1 MGERLTKR
9 VVDAAK
15 PGEKDSFIWDADIK
29 GFGLKITASRKTADG
44 TEKGGKKVY
53 IFQDRVK
60 GDTTKTR
67 VTIGEHGIFTADE
80 ARTEADKLRGMFK
93 RGVRPADLKKAAEDT
108 AERERLEAE
117 ERERRAFSAM
127 AERYF
132 AARVRKQANAR
143 PVEALIR
150 NVFVTLWQDRD
161 IATIARKDVVAVLDE
176 MVADERPGAARE
188 ALKRIRPLFGFAV
201 EKEDIPANPAE
212 SIRLD
217 DKYVPRDRVLSDL
230 ELAEVWRAADVVGYP
245 FGPLVK
251 LLVLTGARLREV
263 AEARWAEFDL
273 TAGAWT
279 IPAERSKN
287 RKPHIIHIGPQAKK
301 VLEAIRTHQA
311 DAEDDEGQP
320 RFKDCPFILTTTGKT
335 PISGFSKA
343 KGHLDKAIATARAK
357 AAEGREVD
365 AMPEW
370 TYHDLRRSFA
380 TGGARLGIAMHIV
393 ERVLNHVPAAVK
405 GVAKVYQHHEF
416 LPERKAAL
424 EAWGRHVDMVV
435 NATTAAANI
444 VPLHRAG

>member
-15 PGEKDSFIWDADIK
+15 PGEKDAFIWDADIK
-29 GFGLKITASRKTADG
+29 GFGLKITASRKTA
-44 TEKGGKKVY
+44 EKGGKKVY

-67 VTIGEHGIFTADE
+67 VTIGEHGTFTTDE
-80 ARTEADKLRGMFK
+80 ARTEADNLRSMFK
-93 RGVRPADLKKAAEDT
+93 RGIRPADLKKAAEDN
-108 AERERLEAE
+108 AERERREAE
-117 ERERRAFSAM
+117 ESQRRAFSAV

-132 AARVRKQANAR
+132 VARVRKQANAK

-201 EKEDIPANPAE
+201 EKEDIPTNPAE
-212 SIRLD
+212 NIRLD

-273 TAGAWT
+273 AADIWT

-287 RKPHIIHIGPQAKK
+287 RKPHILHLSPQATAI
-301 VLEAIRTHQA
+301 LEALPRT
-311 DAEDDEGQP
+311 DGS
-320 RFKDCPFILTTTGKT
+320 PFILTTTGRA
-335 PISGFSKA
+335 PVSGFSKA
-343 KGHLDKAIATARAK
+343 KGHLDKAIAAARAT
-357 AAEGREVD
+357 AAEGREVE

-435 NATTAAANI
+435 NTTTAAANV

>member
-15 PGEKDSFIWDADIK
+15 PGEKDAFIWDTDIK

-67 VTIGEHGIFTADE
+67 VTIGEHGTFTADE
-80 ARTEADKLRGMFK
+80 GRTEADKLRGMFK
-93 RGVRPADLKKAAEDT
+93 RGIRPADLKKAAEDT
-108 AERERLEAE
+108 AERERREAD
-117 ERERRAFSAM
+117 ERERRAFSAV

-132 AARVRKQANAR
+132 AARVRKQANGK

-150 NVFVTLWQDRD
+150 NVFATLWQDRD

-212 SIRLD
+212 NIRLD

-230 ELAEVWRAADVVGYP
+230 ELAEVWRAAEVVGYP

-251 LLVLTGARLREV
+251 LLVLTGQRLREV

-273 TAGAWT
+273 AAGAWT

-287 RKPHIIHIGPQAKK
+287 RKPHIVHLSPQAT
-301 VLEAIRTHQA
+301 AILKTLPCT
-311 DAEDDEGQP
+311 DGS
-320 RFKDCPFILTTTGKT
+320 PFILTTTGRA
-335 PISGFSKA
+335 PVSGFSKA

-357 AAEGREVD
+357 AAEGREVE

-416 LPERKAAL
+416 LPERKATL
-424 EAWGRHVDMVV
+424 EAWGRHVEMVV
-435 NATTAAANI
+435 SGATGAANV